1 MTLMTLKELKRAIQQ
16 MEEILMAAG
25 VDEGD
30 RENAEV
36 FTDEDG
42 LNLRAKKGEME
53 ICLSSNGR
61 EGGR

>member
-1 MTLMTLKELKRAIQQ
+1 MTLMTLRELKRAIQQ

-25 VDEGD
+25 VSEGD

-36 FTDEDG
+36 FTDEEG

-53 ICLSSNGR
+53 ICLVSNGK